1 MDSPYDQ
8 AVPDEAV
15 ASLLQGIDFPIAK
28 TDLADALAQN
38 GAPGHFVDQLMAA
51 PVETFDSLDDVLSH
65 LQDIE
70 DGNTDT
76 PDA

>member
-8 AVPDEAV
+8 AVPDEA
-15 ASLLQGIDFPIAK
+15 AAALLQGVEFPITK
-28 TDLADALAQN
+28 TDLADALSQS

-51 PVETFDSLDDVLSH
+51 PVETFDSLDDVLAH

>member
-15 ASLLQGIDFPIAK
+15 ASLLQGIAFPIAK

-38 GAPGHFVDQLMAA
+38 GAPGHFIDQLMAA

-76 PDA
+76 PGA